1 VILGGEIERWKSRR
15 GERKVRNISLRW
27 KIALFITVLATIT
40 YSVSAIFI
48 FIGYDYIESMVSFTR
63 EGYTAIIF
71 ILGITWSGILGFL
84 ASGYITGSLKKLEGV
99 ASKVA
104 EGDLNV
110 EVVIPKSNDEIQ
122 SLSIGFS
129 KMVQQLRTVIHKLEQ
144 TITITNN
151 KVKDMSTEASFAS
164 RQAEN
169 IAHAM
174 QEIAGGAES
183 SALSIQAT
191 TERMDEVLV
200 YSQEMQQEAL
210 HSQNLSTKMLVD
222 LEESTTSI
230 HHLLKGIEQ
239 LVENNNYCLQAVER
253 LEKKA
258 KEIQS
263 IVNLVG
269 DIANQ
274 TNLLALNAS
283 IEAARAG
290 EHGRGFS
297 VVAEE
302 VRGLADQSA
311 QAVHAIAGLV
321 RTIQEDIKETV
332 STITEQAKV
341 VTLEK
346 ETGNQTFKVV
356 GDMAVSVK
364 QVASSVEGIATL
376 AQKQSGSIEQTFVQ
390 AQEVSAV
397 SEETS
402 ASSQEITNV
411 TKEQARAIEAVEGLA
426 KELLAETEELTKM
439 IGAFQK

>member
-1 VILGGEIERWKSRR
+1 M
-15 GERKVRNISLRW
+15 RNISLRW
-27 KIALFITVLATIT
+27 KIALFITTLATIT

-48 FIGYDYIESMVSFTR
+48 FIGYDYIDFMISFTK
-63 EGYTAIIF
+63 EWYTAIIF
-71 ILGITWSGILGFL
+71 VLGIIWSGILGFF
-84 ASGYITGSLKKLEGV
+84 ASGYITSSLKKLEGA

-104 EGDLNV
+104 KGDLNV

-129 KMVQQLRTVIHKLEQ
+129 KMVQQLRAVIHKLEE

-151 KVKDMSTEASFAS
+151 KVKEMSSEASFAS

-191 TERMDEVLV
+191 TERMDEVLS

-210 HSQNLSTKMLVD
+210 HSQSLSTKMLAD

-239 LVENNNYCLQAVER
+239 LVENNNYCLQAVES

-258 KEIQS
+258 KEIQH

-321 RTIQEDIKETV
+321 RNIQDDIDETV
-332 STITEQAKV
+332 ANITEQAKV

-346 ETGNQTFKVV
+346 ETGSQTFKVV
-356 GDMAVSVK
+356 GDMTLSVK
-364 QVASSVEGIATL
+364 QVASSVEGIALL
-376 AQKQSGSIEQTFVQ
+376 ARKQSSSIEQTFVQ

-402 ASSQEITNV
+402 ASSQEITNA
-411 TKEQARAIEAVEGLA
+411 TLEQAKAIEAVEVLA
-426 KELLAETEELTKM
+426 KELIEETEELTKM
-439 IGAFQK
+439 IHTFQK